1 MKCHWRRKLSF
12 TACHIVCT
20 ENVLRSNDFA
30 RKFHGCALL
39 KYKDIPVDYVF
50 SLYILTDSL
59 EIFGKRK
66 IIKGEVMKK
75 RISVSDVAEFSV
87 AERIQFVEDV
97 WDSIA
102 ELPDQ
107 VELPEDVKKELDK
120 RLESY
125 HRSPDSG
132 FSMGSG

>member
-1 MKCHWRRKLSF
+1 MEKEKL
-12 TACHIVCT
+12 
-20 ENVLRSNDFA
+20 
-30 RKFHGCALL
+30 K
-39 KYKDIPVDYVF
+39 
-50 SLYILTDSL
+50 
-59 EIFGKRK
+59 
-66 IIKGEVMKK
+66 KGEVVKK

-125 HRSPDSG
+125 HKSPNSG
-132 FSMGSG
+132 SPWEEVKQRILEKK